1 MWNEPAAANWAHFAL
16 TLVSLRGE
24 PITTSLLQSRA
35 KITEIPSSSPERR
48 GRAVRKMPTP
58 RFLIRLALQTLV
70 EITHA
75 LHSLPANDSSSLR
88 DQAERGKWGRR
99 QKMEVEGYG
108 KRNIDGSKMLTSI
121 IADSKTCP
129 SWCDFQTG
137 TLNIGDMEISDTAG
151 YSILAGGLGA
161 AWHWELNCPRT
172 CADLRFD
179 WATQNFECEKL
190 YRLHLPTIHNMIS
203 GFFFLQLDLQPLL
216 HIKSEPF

>member
-48 GRAVRKMPTP
+48 RRAVRKMPTP
-58 RFLIRLALQTLV
+58 RFLIRLALQILV

-129 SWCDFQTG
+129 RSRWFSDWNTEHWRHG
-137 TLNIGDMEISDTAG
+137 NIRYGWLLHVGWWPRS
-151 YSILAGGLGA
+151 SLA
-161 AWHWELNCPRT
+161 
-172 CADLRFD
+172 LR
-179 WATQNFECEKL
+179 AE
-190 YRLHLPTIHNMIS
+190 LPTHLCWPSLWLGNTK
-203 GFFFLQLDLQPLL
+203 FRVWKAL
-216 HIKSEPF
+216 

>member
-129 SWCDFQTG
+129 RSRWFSDWNTEHWRHG
-137 TLNIGDMEISDTAG
+137 NIRYG
-151 YSILAGGLGA
+151 
-161 AWHWELNCPRT
+161 W
-172 CADLRFD
+172 
-179 WATQNFECEKL
+179 
-190 YRLHLPTIHNMIS
+190 
-203 GFFFLQLDLQPLL
+203 LL
-216 HIKSEPF
+216 HIGWWPRSSLALRAELPTHLCWPSLWLGNTKFRVWKAL